1 MYMNR
6 SGHAAPRT
14 YAERKPASGYYP
26 TEDILNLIEKVETE
40 IGDGT
45 LRRSLHFTPGVV
57 NRMERQLRLGCSI
70 IADSKLVAGG
80 IDRELCTV
88 LPARVECFMDDPS
101 VVSFASQ
108 KRTTRAEMAVDRA
121 LSLPGHKLIVVGS
134 APMAL
139 NRLLQIHRQSPLR
152 DVCIIAAASGFANV
166 VELKERIWESGLPC
180 IVVRGRKGGANTAIA
195 IANALLSGAHA
206 QP

>member
-6 SGHAAPRT
+6 PGNGTTRISAQ
-14 YAERKPASGYYP
+14 RKPVPGYYP
-26 TEDILNLIEKVETE
+26 TEDILSLLNKVEEET
-40 IGDGT
+40 GDAT
-45 LRRSLHFTPGVV
+45 LRRSLHFTPGIV
-57 NRMERQLRLGCSI
+57 NRIERQLRLGCSV
-70 IADSKLVAGG
+70 IADSKLVAAG

-88 LPARVECFMDDPS
+88 LPAHVECFMDDPS
-101 VVSFASQ
+101 VVNFASQ

-195 IANALLSGAHA
+195 IANALLSGAHT